1 MDSKEV
7 LDSSIRSASYNIL
20 LQIAFRIITFALN
33 TFIIHYVDVAVLGL
47 LNVRFYLLFSTI
59 LFVSREAFRR
69 VCQSCSKRD
78 DWRKVIN
85 LVWLTVISTIISACV
100 FSWIWLNVLSWP
112 EGELAEKYRSSVLA
126 ISFSCILESFF
137 EPVYVFSQ
145 AFMYI
150 KLRVVIDSL
159 GMILRVLGMVI
170 TVYLAPQYAVE
181 AGYFGQVGVS
191 ILYLCGFWS
200 FFYYEF
206 WRRKKN
212 NEPELPIQSL
222 SGFLP
227 KFPAG
232 EEVLDWHLVKL
243 VWSFFL
249 QGLAKQVLTE
259 GEKYIM
265 TITSFLTMAEQGVFD
280 IVNNIGSIAV
290 RFLLL
295 PIEDAA
301 SFYFTKK
308 LQRVPLEQQDE
319 KAVAEASNVLF
330 LLIRFMTLFGLSA
343 VFLGVPIAKTVLAL
357 YGGETL
363 TSSVGPFLMQLNCG
377 LIFLLA
383 LNGVTE
389 GYATAT
395 VSKAELDMNSFF
407 MVCTSGVYIVSALCF
422 VYLYSSPGL
431 AMANAVTLCLRI
443 ARSCYLIN
451 KQYEGTP
458 YSPLKN
464 SFPKKWEIFALML
477 SFVLCSFVSYFV
489 SSEPFLPTWSPL
501 VSGVLCGLGVL
512 WVIVVNEPESLDIVL
527 SRLSFLPMRV
537 QSTIRALT
545 RQHQRAD

>member
-1 MDSKEV
+1 
-7 LDSSIRSASYNIL
+7 
-20 LQIAFRIITFALN
+20 
-33 TFIIHYVDVAVLGL
+33 
-47 LNVRFYLLFSTI
+47 
-59 LFVSREAFRR
+59 
-69 VCQSCSKRD
+69 
-78 DWRKVIN
+78 
-85 LVWLTVISTIISACV
+85 
-100 FSWIWLNVLSWP
+100 
-112 EGELAEKYRSSVLA
+112 
-126 ISFSCILESFF
+126 
-137 EPVYVFSQ
+137 
-145 AFMYI
+145 
-150 KLRVVIDSL
+150 
-159 GMILRVLGMVI
+159 
-170 TVYLAPQYAVE
+170 
-181 AGYFGQVGVS
+181 
-191 ILYLCGFWS
+191 
-200 FFYYEF
+200 
-206 WRRKKN
+206 
-212 NEPELPIQSL
+212 
-222 SGFLP
+222 
-227 KFPAG
+227 
-232 EEVLDWHLVKL
+232 
-243 VWSFFL
+243 
-249 QGLAKQVLTE
+249 
-259 GEKYIM
+259 
-265 TITSFLTMAEQGVFD
+265 MAEQGVFD
-280 IVNNIGSIAV
+280 IVNNLGSIAV

-301 SFYFTKK
+301 NFYFTKK

-377 LIFLLA
+377 LILLLA

-395 VSKAELDMNSFF
+395 VSKAELDMSSFF

-431 AMANAVTLCLRI
+431 VIANAVTLCLRI

-451 KQYEGTP
+451 KQYEETP

-489 SSEPFLPTWSPL
+489 SSEPFLPTLSPL
-501 VSGVLCGLGVL
+501 VSGVLCGFGVL

-545 RQHQRAD
+545 RQHQRVD